1 MALTALRTRSCSPS
15 YIPRIFA
22 SHRQYSIGRRAPEP
36 SQQVAE
42 LLTTYE
48 STPPR
53 PLNLAELLS
62 YGHPLTPESV
72 LSSVTYALSELPRRM
87 ATRVRSLEGLPF
99 IVGTNPYIVKML
111 NGFRESFSFLADYPR
126 VTTLEENAVF
136 VQHLTDLV
144 QRHANDIPTL
154 AKGCVSALIS
164 QQILRL

>member
-1 MALTALRTRSCSPS
+1 MSLRAIGAKS
-15 YIPRIFA
+15 YSIPRIFA
-22 SHRQYSIGRRAPEP
+22 SHRTYS
-36 SQQVAE
+36 VE
-42 LLTTYE
+42 LLTKYA

-111 NGFRESFSFLADYPR
+111 NGFRESFSFLAAHPR

-154 AKGCVSALIS
+154 AKGCVSS
-164 QQILRL
+164 NFSTKCKN